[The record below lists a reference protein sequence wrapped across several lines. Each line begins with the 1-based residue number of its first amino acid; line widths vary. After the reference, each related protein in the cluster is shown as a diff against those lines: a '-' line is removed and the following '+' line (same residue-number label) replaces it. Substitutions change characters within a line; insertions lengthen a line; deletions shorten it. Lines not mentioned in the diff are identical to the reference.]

1 MSSTQ
6 KLKKGLLWS
15 VIEVLVKR
23 GFDLI
28 VTLVLANILFPEQ
41 FGIIGMA
48 TVVTSFVLVL
58 SDVGIS
64 SALIQKAKEDLKQS
78 HLYTAFWAGIIW
90 ALVLYGIVYFFITPL
105 VSNFYGQPLLMKIIP
120 ILSLPIL
127 ISSFNNIQQAIL
139 KRDLDFKKIA
149 FVKNTATI
157 IGGAGAITL
166 ALHNV
171 GIWALVFNVVF
182 PFFVML
188 PLFFYATRWVPKLA
202 WSKQSFKEIF
212 GFGLYTLGTSII
224 INITTHIDY
233 LIIGKLISAAA
244 LGAYTFAFMLTNLIR
259 AQITSMLNRVM
270 FPFYSSIQGDVKAV
284 TAHYLKIIKYYALII
299 YPLML
304 GIILFADTIIIDFFG
319 DKWIE
324 AIKPARILAVSVLIT
339 VLTNGYNLIFRSIGK
354 PKLEMFIQL
363 GVLLFFL
370 IPAIYLGASYN
381 GIIGVSYGIVL
392 ASVLNFIVVS
402 IALKYYLNISILSI
416 LHSVSPAFLTFL
428 IVFSIISVL
437 TRYTGISVYA
447 LIPITVV
454 LIGLLYYLL
463 LKKEVE
469 FLKEKILKIKS

>member
-1 MSSTQ
+1 MSSSQ

-15 VIEVLVKR
+15 VVEVLVKR

-64 SALIQKAKEDLKQS
+64 SALIQKAKEDLKDN
-78 HLYTAFWAGIIW
+78 HLFTSFWAGIIW
-90 ALVLYGIVYFFITPL
+90 AIFLYAVVYFILTPL
-105 VSNFYGQPLLMKIIP
+105 VSDFYSQPILLKVIP

-139 KRDLDFKKIA
+139 KRALDFKKIA
-149 FVKNTATI
+149 LVKNTASFV
-157 IGGAGAITL
+157 GGTGAIIM
-166 ALHNV
+166 ALNGF

-188 PLFFYATRWVPKLA
+188 PLFFYATKWLPKFV
-202 WSKQSFKEIF
+202 WDTQSFKEIF
-212 GFGLYTLGTSII
+212 SFGLYTLGTSII

-270 FPFYSSIQGDVKAV
+270 FPFYSSIQSDLGAV
-284 TAHYLKIIKYYALII
+284 TAHYLKIIKYYAIII

-304 GIILFADTIIIDFFG
+304 GILLFSDTIIIDFFG
-319 DKWIE
+319 QKWFD
-324 AIKPARILAVSVLIT
+324 AIKPAKILAISVLVT

-354 PKLEMFIQL
+354 PKLEMLIQL
-363 GVLLFFL
+363 GVLVFFL
-370 IPAIYLGASYN
+370 IPAIYLGANYN
-381 GIIGVSYGIVL
+381 GIIGVSYGIVA

-416 LHSVSPAFLTFL
+416 LQTVSPVVLTFM
-428 IVFSIISVL
+428 IVFILISILIQWFVISKYILMGL
-437 TRYTGISVYA
+437 TA
-447 LIPITVV
+447 LCVIT
-454 LIGLLYYLL
+454 LYSLF
-463 LKKEVE
+463 LKKEVS
-469 FLKEKILKIKS
+469 FLKAKLFNNKK

>member
-41 FGIIGMA
+41 FGIVGMA

-166 ALHNV
+166 ALHNF

-244 LGAYTFAFMLTNLIR
+244 LG
-259 AQITSMLNRVM
+259 
-270 FPFYSSIQGDVKAV
+270 PFSSEL
-284 TAHYLKIIKYYALII
+284 H
-299 YPLML
+299 
-304 GIILFADTIIIDFFG
+304 
-319 DKWIE
+319 
-324 AIKPARILAVSVLIT
+324 
-339 VLTNGYNLIFRSIGK
+339 FR
-354 PKLEMFIQL
+354 
-363 GVLLFFL
+363 
-370 IPAIYLGASYN
+370 
-381 GIIGVSYGIVL
+381 
-392 ASVLNFIVVS
+392 
-402 IALKYYLNISILSI
+402 
-416 LHSVSPAFLTFL
+416 
-428 IVFSIISVL
+428 
-437 TRYTGISVYA
+437 
-447 LIPITVV
+447 
-454 LIGLLYYLL
+454 
-463 LKKEVE
+463 
-469 FLKEKILKIKS
+469 